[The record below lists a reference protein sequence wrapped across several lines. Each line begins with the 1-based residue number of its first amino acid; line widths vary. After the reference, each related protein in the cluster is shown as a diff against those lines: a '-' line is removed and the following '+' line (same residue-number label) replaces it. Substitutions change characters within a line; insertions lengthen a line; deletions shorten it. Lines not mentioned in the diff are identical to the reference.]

1 MKKSVFINFKLLS
14 LILVI
19 CVCLLLVA
27 CKDNN
32 TPDPSDGGGGSS
44 QSGEGQGGSGQSGQ
58 GGSTPEVTPVNIT
71 ETNFKILSNT
81 AYETTV
87 YKFVTDAEGP
97 KIAIIGGIHGDEV
110 AGWTAALRLVD
121 SIKQE
126 KGICGEIIIVPE
138 ANILADKAKVRYNVS
153 GYDLSDLNRSFPLGR
168 FSSAKADTIKISDAL
183 IALISDFNPDYIIDL
198 HESLHS
204 WEVMEEGTK
213 TSLGNTLIA
222 NNNSRF
228 MRQLLRRYNS
238 EYRLEDETEFR
249 QEGANQLGSFNYYFT
264 NTYPDKVVFTVET
277 NRGYENGANTID
289 LEIRVRHQLNI
300 LKAMFDYAW
309 NRIE

>member
-1 MKKSVFINFKLLS
+1 MI
-14 LILVI
+14 
-19 CVCLLLVA
+19 A
-27 CKDNN
+27 CKS
-32 TPDPSDGGGGSS
+32 PGSSDPSSNTDPK
-44 QSGEGQGGSGQSGQ
+44 SGDGQGGNNQSD
-58 GGSTPEVTPVNIT
+58 EDPVNIT
-71 ETNFKILSNT
+71 ETNFKILTGT

-87 YKFVTDAEGP
+87 YKFVTDKEGP
-97 KIAIIGGIHGDEV
+97 KIAIVGGIHGDEI

-121 SIKQE
+121 SIKKE

-138 ANILADKAKVRYNVS
+138 ANIVADKAKSRYGVS

>member
-1 MKKSVFINFKLLS
+1 MRKSVFINYRFLS

-19 CVCLLLVA
+19 CICLLLIA
-27 CKDNN
+27 CKS
-32 TPDPSDGGGGSS
+32 PGSS
-44 QSGEGQGGSGQSGQ
+44 DPPGNTDPKSGDGQGGNNQSD
-58 GGSTPEVTPVNIT
+58 EDPVNIT
-71 ETNFKILSNT
+71 ETNFKILTGT

-87 YKFVTDAEGP
+87 YKFVTDKEGP
-97 KIAIIGGIHGDEV
+97 KIAIVGGIHGDEI

-121 SIKQE
+121 SIKKE

-138 ANILADKAKVRYNVS
+138 ANIVADKAKSRYGVS

-168 FSSAKADTIKISDAL
+168 YSSSKEDTIKISNAIREL
-183 IALISDFNPDYIIDL
+183 IEEFDPGYIIDL

-228 MRQLLRRYNS
+228 MRQVLRRYNS

-277 NRGYENGANTID
+277 NRGYENGTNTID

-300 LKAMFDYAW
+300 LKAMFDFAW

>member
-1 MKKSVFINFKLLS
+1 MKKSVFFNLKLLS

-19 CVCLLLVA
+19 CVCLLLIA
-27 CKDNN
+27 CKEPSSDNP
-32 TPDPSDGGGGSS
+32 PDDGGETQGGENGN
-44 QSGEGQGGSGQSGQ
+44 SGEGG
-58 GGSTPEVTPVNIT
+58 EVEPVVVPVNIT
-71 ETNFKILSNT
+71 ETNFKILTGT

-87 YKFVTDAEGP
+87 YKFVTDKVGP

-168 FSSAKADTIKISDAL
+168 YSSAKAETIKISDAL

-198 HESLHS
+198 HESMNS
-204 WEVMEEGTK
+204 WETMESGTTK
-213 TSLGNTLIA
+213 SLGNTLIA

-228 MRQLLRRYNS
+228 MRQVLKRYNS

-264 NTYPDKVVFTVET
+264 NTYPDKVVFTIET
-277 NRGYENGANTID
+277 NRGYANGTNTID

-300 LKAMFDYAW
+300 LKTMFDYAW
-309 NRIE
+309 ERIE

>member
-1 MKKSVFINFKLLS
+1 MKLMRKSVFINYKFLS

-19 CVCLLLVA
+19 CICLLLIA
-27 CKDNN
+27 CKSPSNDN
-32 TPDPSDGGGGSS
+32 PPIDPNNGQGESDGG
-44 QSGEGQGGSGQSGQ
+44 QGENDP
-58 GGSTPEVTPVNIT
+58 PEEDPVNIT
-71 ETNFKILSNT
+71 ETNFKILTST

-87 YKFVTDAEGP
+87 YKFATDKEGP
-97 KIAIIGGIHGDEV
+97 KIAIVGGIHGDEI

-121 SIKQE
+121 SIKKE
-126 KGICGEIIIVPE
+126 KGICGEILIIPE
-138 ANILADKAKVRYNVS
+138 ANIVADKAKSRYSVS

-168 FSSAKADTIKISDAL
+168 YSSAKEDTIKISTA
-183 IALISDFNPDYIIDL
+183 IRETVEEFNPEYIIDL

-228 MRQLLRRYNS
+228 MRQLLKRYNS
-238 EYRLEDETEFR
+238 EYRLENETEFR

-277 NRGYENGANTID
+277 NRGYENGENTID